1 LETKLAKIAQVAK
14 EKPKEQFT
22 SLVHLLNVEMLLEC
36 HQELSG
42 NKAAGI
48 DGVTKAEYEENLLG
62 NNKRLHESLMKMAY
76 KPQAVRRVYIPKP
89 GSNKKRPLGIPA
101 YEDKIVQLAVSKILS
116 AIYEQDFLDSSY
128 GFRPGRSCHDA
139 LRELNN
145 IIMTKKINW
154 VVDADISGFFDHVD
168 HDWMMRCLEVRIKD
182 SRLLKIIARM
192 LKAGIMEEGEFKASM
207 EGTPQGGIVSP
218 VLANIYLHYVLDL
231 WFEKVIKRQLNGS
244 ANIIRYCDDFV
255 CCFQYESEARNFYQM
270 LTQRLRK
277 FNLNIAPEKSKIIEF
292 GLFAFRKA
300 RKQGRNKPE
309 TFDFLGFTHYCG
321 QSQNGNFRVKRKTS
335 RKKYNAAIYRMKQW
349 IKANR
354 ATPINQLLEEIKPK
368 LIGHY
373 RYCGVTDNGPMLS
386 RYWYEVTKLLF
397 KWLNRRSQRNSY
409 TWEKFL
415 LLLKAKPLPKP
426 KIYVSIFDNRLWP
439 CINL

>member
-22 SLVHLLNVEMLLEC
+22 SLAHLINVEMLLKC
-36 HQELSG
+36 HHELNG
-42 NKAAGI
+42 NKASGI
-48 DGVTKAEYEENLLG
+48 DEVTKAEYEENLLE
-62 NNKRLHESLMKMAY
+62 NINRLHESLRKMVY

-89 GSNKKRPLGIPA
+89 GSSKKRPLGIPA

-116 AIYEQDFLDSSY
+116 AIYEQDFLNSSY
-128 GFRPGRSCHDA
+128 GFRPGRGCHDA
-139 LRELNN
+139 LRKLND

-168 HDWMMRCLEVRIKD
+168 HDWMMKCLKVRIKD
-182 SRLLKIIARM
+182 SKLLRIIARM
-192 LKAGIMEEGEFKASM
+192 LKAGTMEEGEFRTTL

-231 WFEKVIKRQLNGS
+231 WFEKVFKKQCKGS
-244 ANIIRYCDDFV
+244 AHIVRYADDFV
-255 CCFQYESEARNFYQM
+255 CCFQYEFEAKSFYRM
-270 LTQRLRK
+270 LVERLNK
-277 FNLNIAPEKSKIIEF
+277 FNLNIAPEKSKMIEF
-292 GLFAFRKA
+292 GLFATRNVK
-300 RKQGRNKPE
+300 KQGKDKPE

-321 QSQNGNFRVKRKTS
+321 QSRNGKFRVKRKTS
-335 RKKYNAAIYRMKQW
+335 RKKFKAAIYRMKQW

-354 ATPINQLLEEIKPK
+354 TTPVNQLIEEIRTR
-368 LIGHY
+368 LIGYY
-373 RYCGVTDNGPMLS
+373 RYYGITDNGPMLS
-386 RYWYEVTKLLF
+386 KYWYEVVKLLF

-415 LLLKAKPLPKP
+415 LLLKAKPLPSP
-426 KIYVSIFDNRLWP
+426 KIYVSIFYN
-439 CINL
+439 